1 MQAAFDRKSV
11 LLKKQEAK
19 IKDFTHQTGLYRDR
33 AREQVS
39 AHFDTAKGK
48 VVSFNKSVSQKAIL
62 ANKQALQIEEEKR
75 IIKEIKEAGI
85 QGKVSLH
92 QELPDFQSL
101 SFDAKHIDD
110 RRHGVT
116 FEEAVEY
123 IKNAR
128 FTATRWNGEFI
139 DYFGNEGA
147 TYVSVKN
154 NSIRTAFKREDFTQA
169 VKHAL
174 EVLDKY
180 GI

>member
-1 MQAAFDRKSV
+1 M
-11 LLKKQEAK
+11 KKQKEA

-33 AREQVS
+33 AREQS
-39 AHFDTAKGK
+39 YGFD
-48 VVSFNKSVSQKAIL
+48 KSVSQKAIL
-62 ANKQALQIEEEKR
+62 ANKRALQIEEEKR

-92 QELPDFQSL
+92 PELPDFQSL

>member
-1 MQAAFDRKSV
+1 M
-11 LLKKQEAK
+11 KKQETA

-33 AREQVS
+33 AREQS
-39 AHFDTAKGK
+39 YG
-48 VVSFNKSVSQKAIL
+48 FNKSVSQKAVYS
-62 ANKQALQIEEEKR
+62 NKRALQIEEEKR
-75 IIKEIKEAGI
+75 IIKEIKEAGT

-92 QELPDFQSL
+92 PELPDFQSL